1 MSPDKSVD
9 TRGSRPEA
17 SSAEL
22 REEGQEG
29 DSDAS
34 EDPPVAAPARPRA
47 RGSRAASVVAPPKSR
62 RRARTHDDPAE
73 APAGPGDG
81 SGAQAKVLAA
91 AQTADSQVQPDQSPT
106 KKRAVCKP
114 GGIVET
120 ATAAALRAAES
131 SQSRSTPAAT
141 PAPAKQSISNSLGA
155 LDALFDLPDTPSA
168 QPPSTAKRVAMLKMS
183 RSASTP
189 IDPDGPLSAPRA
201 SNFGQIPPT
210 PTFGSASFPP
220 AAAAAASGVTPS
232 ARAAEKL
239 SSFPEDLFGGAQSL
253 PASFDGYETPSRSG
267 LLAMSPSKSS
277 QRDGLTRSSSSPG
290 KIASVGRIQKLSN
303 DTQLTRLASR
313 HRSGGLTFGANR
325 TVMAGSLAAALGAS
339 LQTTPSGVLGHEA
352 TAHGAPGS
360 LTPSI
365 EDILAANG
373 DDGFGS
379 RGGLGGNAANQ
390 IDEGLSSSDDE
401 GIKVRS
407 IHELRQ
413 AGETQRFKDEMQYF
427 IDGLAP
433 QQQPRVRKCTAIEL
447 CRKLT
452 NEKFV
457 GNIRAHT
464 FTKSVFELLTA
475 VEDPVMQ
482 LCVSFLLW
490 ALSRDVRNIEPLFS
504 CETLAPMI
512 VTPVAASDLLDPLMT
527 APKQK
532 SDRVLVDDVRGFI
545 AKSSFWTARSGEPVS
560 TRLLAIDTLA
570 EMTAVQGFLA
580 AELRR
585 LLCETNALSV
595 LVARIRNL
603 EESPSWPALQ
613 KHLRI
618 LEFATVHA
626 TDAIAS
632 AVGID
637 SLLKLLLNIVVK
649 LRPQPLLSGIVVLAL
664 RVSLNLSNSRVFHAA
679 LDRAAWIHIL
689 LQTLVLLEQPMP
701 HPANSEA
708 KASGQ
713 AGKPARKK
721 PAANSTCP
729 SVAPQADS
737 EPTDHARFDLKIVCL
752 SLLTNLIALDAS
764 AADAFASTTPA
775 QDLIAVMLRERIDVA
790 TKTPDAFILSAHIA
804 MLFGCAL
811 KQSDALRA
819 ALGQRGWADLVA
831 PTAALLADFSEFHE
845 HVAASEDAGSD
856 PSVES
861 TRQLI
866 AQVRECLERLSGDCA

>member
-1 MSPDKSVD
+1 MAAATTS
-9 TRGSRPEA
+9 
-17 SSAEL
+17 
-22 REEGQEG
+22 
-29 DSDAS
+29 
-34 EDPPVAAPARPRA
+34 AAPGLQP
-47 RGSRAASVVAPPKSR
+47 AAGAAPTGAAK
-62 RRARTHDDPAE
+62 E
-73 APAGPGDG
+73 APG
-81 SGAQAKVLAA
+81 
-91 AQTADSQVQPDQSPT
+91 
-106 KKRAVCKP
+106 
-114 GGIVET
+114 
-120 ATAAALRAAES
+120 
-131 SQSRSTPAAT
+131 
-141 PAPAKQSISNSLGA
+141 SISNSLGA

-401 GIKVRS
+401 ASTRIGPRAMIGIKVRS

-764 AADAFASTTPA
+764 AADAFASTSMSKGCEASAMCAEHCRCAEQAPA